1 MEFIN
6 SLNPLHWAKKGIDKA
21 LMSLLDSLVISS
33 YWICLIGGLVGLLL
47 YMFGYEKGKNYP
59 FISIGIY
66 LIINIIGSVLLNV

>member
-6 SLNPLHWAKKGIDKA
+6 SLNLLHWAKKGIDKA